1 MVYLKIKGSVNFLL
15 RKEVSIIFLYDRA
28 AQILLYLLNSN
39 VPRTISQIQ
48 KLLMVSNR
56 TVRYDLD
63 NIDNFLVANGMNK
76 LQRKPRVGVSFMGE
90 AEDRKK
96 LKEVLVGA
104 EKYDFVFSPD
114 ERIIMIILAFID
126 ADDYITT
133 EELSQKLGV
142 SQSTINNDL
151 KKARRALE
159 EYGLN
164 IVFRQRHGLKLVGEE
179 RHIRK
184 LLVELWTEYV
194 YDYSDIKSKS
204 HKHGKSNSFG
214 IRKYMDR
221 LIDDIDIPFIENIV
235 NIMEK
240 KIGVDYSDVA
250 YANIVA
256 HICVSLMR
264 INKGR
269 YIDLNLE
276 DKNMVQT
283 REYTVAKDLIEIVEG
298 YYNIKIIEDEI
309 IYITAC
315 LLGGNLSSIY
325 ENSKGEWIH
334 IQLLVKE
341 VIELVNS
348 KIISDIGQDWKLYN
362 SLLEHIKPMINRLK
376 YGIKLENPILKSIK
390 EDYEELFQIVKESV
404 YPIEEFIGKKIN
416 DDEIGYLTIHF
427 GAAIE
432 RERFSGIVL
441 PRVVIV
447 CNTGIGTS
455 ELLSVQIQS
464 MFEVS
469 IVAVVSK
476 RKLEEILDREDIDVI
491 ISTVPIE
498 NVKGIKVIY
507 VSPIL
512 SEDNIKELNGIFLK
526 SSGKRV
532 EIDGL
537 ISVIERSCTINDRH
551 QLEKD
556 LYNIFN
562 LKMLKNED
570 GDDKPVLKDIISKET
585 IKLNVEAK
593 NWEEAVRIGGEL
605 LVKVGAAE
613 ERYVDSMI
621 EAVKEIG
628 PYIVILEGVAMP
640 HARPEEGA
648 LEIGMSIITLKE
660 PIEFGNK
667 ENDPVKLVIS
677 FCAVDS
683 ESHLKALSQLM
694 VLLEDEEAIDRIVN
708 SIDVDE
714 ILEIIDK
721 FSK

>member
-1 MVYLKIKGSVNFLL
+1 MD
-15 RKEVSIIFLYDRA
+15 IIFLYDRA

-39 VPRTISQIQ
+39 LPRTISQIQ
-48 KLLMVSNR
+48 KLVMVSNR

-63 NIDNFLVANGMNK
+63 NIDNFLTANGMQK
-76 LQRKPRVGVSFMGE
+76 LERKPRVGVSFIGSH
-90 AEDRKK
+90 EDRRR
-96 LKEVLVGA
+96 LKEILEGA

-114 ERIIMIILAFID
+114 ERIVIIILSFID
-126 ADDYITT
+126 AEDYIKT
-133 EELSQKLGV
+133 EELSEKLGV

-151 KKARRALE
+151 KEVRKTLK
-159 EYGLN
+159 EYGLK
-164 IVFRQRHGLKLVGEE
+164 IVFRQRYGLKLVGEE

-184 LLVELWTEYV
+184 LMVDLWTEYV
-194 YDYSDIKSKS
+194 YDYSDVKSKS
-204 HKHGKSNSFG
+204 HEHGKRNSLG
-214 IRKYMDR
+214 IRKFMDN
-221 LIDDIDIPFIENIV
+221 LLDDIDIPFIENMV

-240 KIGVDYSDVA
+240 KVGVDYSDVA

-264 INKGR
+264 IIKGR
-269 YIDLNLE
+269 YIDLELE
-276 DKNMVQT
+276 DKNIVYT
-283 REYTVAKDLIEIVEG
+283 REYAVVRDLVEIVEG
-298 YYNIKIIEDEI
+298 YYNIKIKEDEV

-315 LLGGNLSSIY
+315 LLGGNLSSSY
-325 ENSKGEWIH
+325 ENSKGQWIH

-362 SLLEHIKPMINRLK
+362 GLLEHIKPMISRLK

-390 EDYEELFQIVKESV
+390 EDYKELFQIVKESV
-404 YPIEEFIGKKIN
+404 YPIEDFIGKEIN

-432 RERFSGIVL
+432 RERFSGITL

-476 RKLEEILDREDIDVI
+476 RKLEEILDSEEIDVI
-491 ISTVPIE
+491 ISTLPIE

-507 VSPIL
+507 VNPIL
-512 SEDNIKELNGIFLK
+512 SEDNIKELNSIFLK
-526 SSGKRV
+526 SRGKRI

-562 LKMLKNED
+562 LKVFKNED
-570 GDDKPVLKDIISKET
+570 GDDKPVLRDIISRET
-585 IKLNVEAK
+585 IKLNVKAK
-593 NWEEAVRIGGEL
+593 DWEEAVRIGGQL
-605 LVKVGAAE
+605 LVRVGAAE
-613 ERYVDSMI
+613 ERYVDSMV
-621 EAVKEIG
+621 EAVKEVG

-648 LEIGMSIITLKE
+648 LEIGMSIITLQE
-660 PIEFGNK
+660 AVEFGNK

-694 VLLEDEEAIDRIVN
+694 VLLEDEEAIETIVN
-708 SIDVDE
+708 SKDVDQ
-714 ILEIIDK
+714 ILRIIDK
-721 FSK
+721 FSQ